1 MTDSEKLDLLL
12 TKVQGME
19 TEMKGMKDEMQG
31 IKDEVQGMKTEMQ
44 DMKDEMQGMK
54 KKLDKL
60 SLGQLEIKKEIIMLN
75 RKISDTYDVA
85 LDALGTSTENREW
98 LEKGT
103 LA

>member
-19 TEMKGMKDEMQG
+19 TEM
-31 IKDEVQGMKTEMQ
+31 
-44 DMKDEMQGMK
+44 QGMK

-60 SLGQLEIKKEIIMLN
+60 SLGQLEIQKEIIMLN

-85 LDALGTSTENREW
+85 LDALGTSTENRVW
-98 LEKGT
+98 LEKG
-103 LA
+103 AII